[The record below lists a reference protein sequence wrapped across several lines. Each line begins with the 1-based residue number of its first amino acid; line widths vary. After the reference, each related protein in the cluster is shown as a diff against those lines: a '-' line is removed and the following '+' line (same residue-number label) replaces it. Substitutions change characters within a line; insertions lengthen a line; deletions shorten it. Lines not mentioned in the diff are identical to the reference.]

1 MSLELKLFGDLKI
14 KSPISEKRRGYP
26 AISKSDLSKAK
37 TGNDLI
43 KLYDIN
49 RAEIGH
55 FFLNGKFA
63 KLEDKLRD
71 GDSLTVF
78 PRNMVMP
85 CFY

>member
-1 MSLELKLFGDLKI
+1 MSVELKLFGDLKI
-14 KSPISEKRRGYP
+14 KSPISEKRNGYP
-26 AISKSDLSKAK
+26 AILKSDLSKAR
-37 TGNDLI
+37 TGKDLI
-43 KLYDIN
+43 KIHGIN

-63 KLEDKLRD
+63 KLEDELRD

-78 PRNMVMP
+78 PRNMLMP